1 MAKPPT
7 SGLTRTARRYEQRR
21 PPIKSF
27 RRLPKAVIPS
37 KARLSAAWGTATWD
51 RMWDQAA
58 RRSAKSQAI
67 PRSFWRSAVPCGA
80 TNREN
85 EGGLAPPEGR
95 SIGTPCHMA
104 STAD

>member
-21 PPIKSF
+21 PPIESF

-58 RRSAKSQAI
+58 RRSASLRQFLVVSGVVRCPAGNE
-67 PRSFWRSAVPCGA
+67 PRERGGA
-80 TNREN
+80 CAARRALDRDTMPHGEH
-85 EGGLAPPEGR
+85 G
-95 SIGTPCHMA
+95 
-104 STAD
+104 